1 MEKYPS
7 FDKIRKMVH
16 NKIDNTSCLFEKI
29 KTDYQHKKKD
39 KSYIQSTLFSE
50 GIQQLLL
57 SIISDNKERED
68 DEESSGDNFVFCSY
82 DHFKKQFRG
91 EKGKD
96 GDFFDSLSF
105 EKSVV
110 LESADELIEETASF
124 EKSVV
129 VHSGIGADDHANDCS
144 ADLAHRDKAESYH
157 EEAMK
162 RNSDWNE
169 FMGGKTGC
177 EHLHRDV
184 RDIKKQKFTRGS
196 GFGQIGVNC
205 GGSFE
210 SEGNNCISMNE
221 GEKCST
227 FTDLEE
233 KHCIA
238 MNENEGDGTFV
249 HVNKNVTR
257 HRTGSYARCI
267 TNQNCNTSFFK
278 SGQCSAE
285 QNIKQAKYVHETVNS
300 TMQGTDIYANKVISI
315 RLKRGVRSDDSSVKV
330 YKNKKMRLSAVRK
343 LDNTTI
349 REKVN
354 GEDVVAPTV
363 GECVDGE
370 RKYVGKSVLKIENT
384 RNLKRKLRIS
394 EGTKML
400 LSEEDRSLLLG
411 DDSHGV
417 HAMVNGRDKR
427 NEGKSHGVC
436 AVVNEYDEHNTLK
449 SKLLNLKREELFL
462 NRKLTLNRVTDVNA
476 TQNSAVSCDLFGTRP
491 RIFKKQGIFLK
502 ENKPMRRKSLKINI
516 KKNRKKYKIE
526 FKDDSSVLSSNDKC
540 PPDENISCNREVAE
554 QMLSEAELVSILKP
568 KTRYFST
575 MNLKGVKKVA
585 EASFSDVYKLKDKI
599 YKIIPFTE
607 YYTKEEFLREVYVLK
622 TLQSEKYVIK
632 MRNFFLCKGAYNQH
646 LYTAWD
652 AYAKK
657 HKSEN
662 KRPSSCGKGED
673 YGCLVME
680 DAGTDLEN
688 YQFKKISD
696 ILFFLK
702 IIIECLSVLEFKYQF
717 EHRDLHWGNILI
729 QDNSMRNDSLCTF
742 SENLRNFNLSSRF
755 VTEDSAPFKVSIID
769 FGLSRLSTDH
779 GLVYKDLSPEKE
791 LFEGTGDEQYDVYRL
806 MKKICCNEWSKFN
819 PFTNVLWIKYLV
831 NKLKDKGLGEELCN
845 RIMRMVV
852 TSGSATEL
860 EQHMQ
865 SI

>member
-68 DEESSGDNFVFCSY
+68 DEESSGDNCVFCSY

-110 LESADELIEETASF
+110 LESADELIEETAGF

-129 VHSGIGADDHANDCS
+129 VHSGIGADDHADDCS
-144 ADLAHRDKAESYH
+144 ADLAHRDKAEPCR
-157 EEAMK
+157 EEDMK

-169 FMGGKTGC
+169 FMGGKMGC
-177 EHLHRDV
+177 EHSHRDV
-184 RDIKKQKFTRGS
+184 RDIRKLKFTRGS
-196 GFGQIGVNC
+196 DFGQIGVNC

-210 SEGNNCISMNE
+210 SE
-221 GEKCST
+221 
-227 FTDLEE
+227 E

-238 MNENEGDGTFV
+238 MNEGAKCSTSTDVEGRHCISMNEGDGTPV
-249 HVNKNVTR
+249 HVNKNVTK
-257 HRTGSYARCI
+257 HRTSSYARCI

-285 QNIKQAKYVHETVNS
+285 RSIKQTKYVHETVKS
-300 TMQGTDIYANKVISI
+300 TMHGTNIYANKVINI
-315 RLKRGVRSDDSSVKV
+315 RLKRGARSDDSSVKV
-330 YKNKKMRLSAVRK
+330 HKNKKMRLSAVRK
-343 LDNTTI
+343 LDNATVG
-349 REKVN
+349 EKVS
-354 GEDVVAPTV
+354 GGDVVASTV
-363 GECVDGE
+363 RECVNGDKE
-370 RKYVGKSVLKIENT
+370 CVGRSVLRIENT

-394 EGTKML
+394 EGAKML
-400 LSEEDRSLLLG
+400 LSEADRSLLLG
-411 DDSHGV
+411 GDSHGV
-417 HAMVNGRDKR
+417 CAVANERDMR
-427 NEGKSHGVC
+427 NEGKSHGMC

-449 SKLLNLKREELFL
+449 SKLLDLKREELFL

-476 TQNSAVSCDLFGTRP
+476 AQNSAVSCDLFGTRS

-585 EASFSDVYKLKDKI
+585 EASFSDVYKFKDKI

-622 TLQSEKYVIK
+622 TLQNEKYVIK

-662 KRPSSCGKGED
+662 KRPSGCGKGED

-831 NKLKDKGLGEELCN
+831 NKLKDKGLGEELCD

-852 TSGSATEL
+852 ASGSATEL